1 MCDGILSEL
10 GPERGEVFE
19 QKCREVTIFT
29 EREQVLLVQGID
41 KWFSLLLDDPVR
53 DDDRATFVGSTDP
66 VHRETSGQT
75 RHGAEQALE
84 RLRQV
89 VGDVVLV
96 DLQT

>member
-1 MCDGILSEL
+1 MRNCIRSEL
-10 GPERGEVFE
+10 EPVRWEMLHQERC
-19 QKCREVTIFT
+19 QITIFT
-29 EREQVLLVQGID
+29 EREQVLLVQSINIAFCIVVDNAIG
-41 KWFSLLLDDPVR
+41 